1 MAGGFQAAILTL
13 GLWKRAPGYLVIAPG
28 GGCERRDAGQ
38 PLFRYDIQVDGF
50 LPTVHQGNR
59 SAPSRP
65 HQGGWAHLWDV
76 TARRHLTY
84 IRDL

>member
-1 MAGGFQAAILTL
+1 MAGGFQAAGLTL
-13 GLWKRAPGYLVIAPG
+13 GLWTRAPGYLVIAPG
-28 GGCERRDAGQ
+28 GGLRTWMPGS
-38 PLFRYDIQVDGF
+38 LFFAMIYKMDGF

-65 HQGGWAHLWDV
+65 QGGWAHLWDV

>member
-1 MAGGFQAAILTL
+1 MAGGFQAAIPAPPAPAGRSAPSARC
-13 GLWKRAPGYLVIAPG
+13 GLRTWMPGS
-28 GGCERRDAGQ
+28 
-38 PLFRYDIQVDGF
+38 LFFAMIYKMDGF

-76 TARRHLTY
+76 MARRHLTY